1 MADRDEGNLI
11 EQTDDASRKLLWA
24 TPTLARLNA
33 GDAEQGS
40 TATTDLGLNFS

>member
-11 EQTDDASRKLLWA
+11 EQTEDASRKIWA
-24 TPTLARLNA
+24 TPALARLNA

>member
-11 EQTDDASRKLLWA
+11 EQTEEDSQKLLWT
-24 TPTLARLNA
+24 TPTLARLSA